1 MNVWVSCTVEYVE
14 HVYICSYSIIII
26 IIIIIIARIL
36 LISS

>member
-26 IIIIIIARIL
+26 IIIIIARIL